1 MPTPAER
8 APTEPTPAEAEPTPA
23 EVAPAGSTQAE
34 RVRGEGGSAAL
45 VKWMRRVEAHLPG
58 LAPTVGFWAAVY
70 ARFARHRGPVLAGG
84 LAFFALLSLV
94 PAVVSLAALATL
106 LLGTSEF
113 IADLEAILGQ
123 EGEVV
128 GWMRAL
134 LSGAVEVSATD
145 LRTLGV
151 AGLVS
156 LGVSLYAAS
165 RFVYVARLVL
175 DISFEQ
181 EPEPPSVLWRV
192 MAVVLTLAVQV
203 AIVLLVAVLAVVPRL
218 LDRLGLEFVYLTVVQ
233 VAQLPVVVALVYFLL
248 TVGMRYSTRARPA
261 VGWAN
266 VGALVGTLIIALG
279 TAGLGWYLSVSV
291 TLSQLLATLGG
302 VIALELWLFVVST
315 GVVVSAEIEGL
326 RQGFGRRDVRPGT

>member
-1 MPTPAER
+1 M
-8 APTEPTPAEAEPTPA
+8 AEPTA
-23 EVAPAGSTQAE
+23 VE
-34 RVRGEGGSAAL
+34 RVRAEGGSAAL
-45 VKWMRRVEAHLPG
+45 IKWMGRIDAHLPG
-58 LAPTVGFWAAVY
+58 LAPTIGFWATVY

-106 LLGTSEF
+106 LLGSAEF
-113 IADLEAILGQ
+113 IEDVEALLGKD
-123 EGEVV
+123 GEVV
-128 GWMRAL
+128 GWTRAL
-134 LSGAVEVSATD
+134 LEGALEVSATD

-192 MAVVLTLAVQV
+192 MAVALTLALQV
-203 AIVLLVAVLAVVPRL
+203 AIVVLVAVLAIVPRL
-218 LDRLGLEFVYLTVVQ
+218 LDRLGLELVYLTIVKVI
-233 VAQLPVVVALVYFLL
+233 QLPLVIGLVYLML

-266 VGALVGTLIIALG
+266 VGALVGTVVIALG
-279 TAGLGWYLSVSV
+279 TVGLGWYLSVSV

-302 VIALELWLFVVST
+302 VIALELWLFVVCT
-315 GVVVSAEIEGL
+315 GVVVAAEIEGV
-326 RQGFGRRDVRPGT
+326 RQGFSRRDVRLGA